1 MSPSHTV
8 QNVITAKKQYGFSG
22 IPITEN
28 GHMGEKLVGLVTQR
42 DIDFLSSDDYKTAVS
57 DVSLSSSCVRI
68 FYGCRLWLFASDAY
82 PPKISIIGQYH
93 NESFIC

>member
-1 MSPSHTV
+1 MFIFILNNSFIFQKYEQGFIVDPVVMSPSHTV

-42 DIDFLSSDDYKTAVS
+42 DIDFLSSEDYKTPVS
-57 DVSLSSSCVRI
+57 EVSLDS
-68 FYGCRLWLFASDAY
+68 
-82 PPKISIIGQYH
+82 
-93 NESFIC
+93 